1 MEDYINKEKT
11 KTSKIDAL
19 FESVEDITGIKKDVI
34 LSKKRKQDVA
44 MARNIVGYILHKGV
58 GMTTTSV
65 AKALNRDH
73 STIVYYN
80 RMFDTNYNYYKEY
93 RVIYNLVTELF
104 WSKFFTEEKEEI
116 DLQVKSLQSLIEK
129 LNERTEYLLI
139 KNH

>member
-1 MEDYINKEKT
+1 MEDYINKQ
-11 KTSKIDAL
+11 KIKAHKINIL
-19 FESVEDITGIKKDVI
+19 FETVEEITGIKKDLI
-34 LSKKRKQDVA
+34 
-44 MARNIVGYILHKGV
+44 RNIIGYILHKGV

-65 AKALNRDH
+65 AKTLKRDH
-73 STIVYYN
+73 STVVYYN
-80 RMFDTNYNYYKEY
+80 RMFETNYNYYKEY

-129 LNERTEYLLI
+129 LKERTEYLLI

>member
-1 MEDYINKEKT
+1 MEDYINKQ
-11 KTSKIDAL
+11 KIKAHKINIL
-19 FESVEDITGIKKDVI
+19 FETVEEITGIKKDLI

-44 MARNIVGYILHKGV
+44 MARNIIGYILHKGV

-65 AKALNRDH
+65 AKTLKRDH
-73 STIVYYN
+73 STVVYYN
-80 RMFDTNYNYYKEY
+80 RMFETNYNYYKEY

-129 LNERTEYLLI
+129 LKERTEYLLI